1 LLAERPP
8 VVESDASEWDQKE
21 MPFTEHLRELRQR
34 LIVSLATVAVLAV
47 GLFWPSQFVITWL
60 KDEYLGK
67 AIQLH
72 AFSPTDV
79 IFTEFKFSIY
89 GAIVI
94 GLPVLLY
101 QIWMFIVPAFHPR
114 TRRIVYAYTAPSLF
128 LAAAGIAF
136 CHFFIIHRV
145 LTALLG
151 ITTAIA
157 DETFGI
163 ESTMNL
169 ILLTFLV
176 FALVFQTPM
185 VMLALAR
192 IGLVNVPMLR
202 KNRRYALMGI
212 LLLGGL
218 AAPDASPVTMMLI
231 AGPMYVLYEM
241 SIVIIV
247 LLEKSWRREAN
258 AS

>member
-1 LLAERPP
+1 
-8 VVESDASEWDQKE
+8 
-21 MPFTEHLRELRQR
+21 
-34 LIVSLATVAVLAV
+34 
-47 GLFWPSQFVITWL
+47 
-60 KDEYLGK
+60 
-67 AIQLH
+67 
-72 AFSPTDV
+72 
-79 IFTEFKFSIY
+79 
-89 GAIVI
+89 
-94 GLPVLLY
+94 
-101 QIWMFIVPAFHPR
+101 
-114 TRRIVYAYTAPSLF
+114 
-128 LAAAGIAF
+128 
-136 CHFFIIHRV
+136 V

-157 DETFGI
+157 EETFGV

-212 LLLGGL
+212 LLVGGL

-231 AGPMYVLYEM
+231 AGPMYVLYEV
-241 SIVIIV
+241 SILIIT
-247 LLEKSWRREAN
+247 LLEKSWHRETGSA
-258 AS
+258 